1 MSAKDAPPP
10 SADRAAALL
19 SVPGPSATLGKAQRL
34 FNRLTGQIRRQ
45 RERLEAW
52 QTYRD
57 RYHER
62 IVAEMDPAHAAV
74 RNAQRKILQ
83 QMDIL
88 LERDRSG
95 SAEQL
100 SRRNQATLR
109 THVAAICAAL
119 LAHGDDPEITAIR
132 DRHAAS
138 ARRTRK
144 GGNPLAANEAMLR
157 ELFGDDVVD
166 GHTADSVEAL
176 MEQVRGR
183 LDAREAAEAERHR
196 SRAEE
201 RAAKRGRPTRAEQAA
216 ERRTQFMKEA
226 SQSVREIYRRLAS
239 TLHPDR
245 ESDPVER
252 ARKTLLMQRANQ
264 AYAGDDLLALLAL
277 QIEIE
282 QIDASHL
289 AQASDTRIAHFNE
302 VLKEQLAALQA
313 ETDACAAPIL
323 YALPLFSTADEVA
336 ADHAFNAR
344 VARLRAF
351 RRQLERDAKALADPR
366 RRHALLDALGVEHD
380 PSVGDEDIMSFD
392 DLFDAA
398 PPARRPRRR
407 S

>member
-10 SADRAAALL
+10 STDRAASLL

-34 FNRLTGQIRRQ
+34 FNRLTGQIGRQ
-45 RERLEAW
+45 RDRLAAW
-52 QTYRD
+52 QAYRD

-74 RNAQRKILQ
+74 RDAQRKLLR

-95 SAEQL
+95 SAERL
-100 SRRNQATLR
+100 SRRHQATLR
-109 THVAAICAAL
+109 THVAAICAEL
-119 LAHGDDPEITAIR
+119 LAHGGDAEITAIR
-132 DRHAAS
+132 DRHAAP
-138 ARRTRK
+138 ARRTRR
-144 GGNPLAANEAMLR
+144 GGNPLAASEAMLR

-196 SRAEE
+196 LRAEE

-216 ERRTQFMKEA
+216 ERRAQFMREA

-245 ESDPVER
+245 EPDPGER

-323 YALPLFSTADEVA
+323 YELQLFSTADEVA
-336 ADHAFNAR
+336 ADHAFNAL

-380 PSVGDEDIMSFD
+380 PSAGDEDIMSLD